1 LSGLSKQI
9 KTPVSCY
16 NLRCDSLTT
25 HCVSRCVIGA
35 RLGDVEHVRRQEEK
49 VCGDQTSVGSW
60 FNSFHFQARAWIS
73 STSCSWS

>member
-1 LSGLSKQI
+1 
-9 KTPVSCY
+9 
-16 NLRCDSLTT
+16 
-25 HCVSRCVIGA
+25 VIGA